1 MTDWSKVSALRWNC
15 FERGCHNIKCRP
27 KLLAFAESLPGK
39 ISFSDIDATVEVGGR
54 FLFLEWKSPGAK
66 VSIGQ
71 EIYHKK
77 LTALSLRITSVLVE
91 GDPSSMTV
99 ESIRV
104 IRGGK
109 WGPREPSSLQDLKS
123 RIQRWSGAA
132 KARAA

>member
-15 FERGCHNIKCRP
+15 FEKGCHNIKCRP
-27 KLLAFAESLPGK
+27 KLLALAGSLPGR
-39 ISFSDIDATVEVGGR
+39 IAFSDIDATVEVGGR
-54 FLFLEWKSPGAK
+54 FLFLEWKSPGAR

-77 LTALSLRITSVLVE
+77 LTALSPRITSVIVE
-91 GDPSSMTV
+91 GDPASMEVSSV
-99 ESIRV
+99 RV

-109 WGPREPSSLQDLKS
+109 WGVREPASLQSLS
-123 RIQRWSGAA
+123 ARIQRWSSAA